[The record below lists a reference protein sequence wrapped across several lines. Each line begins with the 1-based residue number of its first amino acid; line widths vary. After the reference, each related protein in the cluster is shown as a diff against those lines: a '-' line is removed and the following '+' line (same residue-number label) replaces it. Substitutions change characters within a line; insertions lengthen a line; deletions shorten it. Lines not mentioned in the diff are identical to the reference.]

1 MVAASGS
8 IPSCD
13 GLFVTDLGDI
23 YNAISI
29 HKNVVNHQC
38 GELFFFLENRKKIDR
53 RNWSARPALDGV
65 RRA

>member
-1 MVAASGS
+1 MVAAFGS

-13 GLFVTDLGDI
+13 GLFVTDLCDS

-29 HKNVVNHQC
+29 RKNVVKHQC
-38 GELFFFLENRKKIDR
+38 GELFFFLENRKKIDQ
-53 RNWSARPALDGV
+53 RNWSARPAPDGV